1 MIPMIIKTKARLKD
15 IIAEIFPLWNA
26 VKNPDANIFIP
37 TNKKANANIFNPCKA
52 SLNTVLSGF
61 TKTLTINGA
70 NTKAIIN
77 TKREE
82 ININFRECLNVS
94 INGDTPLISYNFGA
108 ENSDKL

>member
-94 INGDTPLISYNFGA
+94 FNLSLFSAP
-108 ENSDKL
+108 KL